1 MILAIIFFSHTAYG
15 QYMKLKKGET
25 EIRPL
30 NNINYNIGEG
40 SLNSINYE
48 RLYFINRGYFLAFQL
63 GIGNNEEWQDD
74 TNLSSPIKYTTI
86 PHHITGNL
94 GKGRN
99 FFEFGLSGLI
109 VTGNLDQHYLLGPI
123 LGYRLQSL
131 KFKRVNFRIYVNF
144 PINYLV
150 LFTIPEILYLPIG
163 ASLGFCF

>member
-1 MILAIIFFSHTAYG
+1 
-15 QYMKLKKGET
+15 MKLKKGET